1 MTILTRPFFGN
12 SAQTRKIRVLVVDD
26 SALARRAIVDA
37 LSHDAAIEVVGVASD
52 PYVAR
57 DRILELQPDVIT
69 LDLEMPRMDGLTF
82 LRILQEHHPLP
93 VVVVSSLTQAGSE
106 MALAALEAGAIDV
119 IGKPDGSR
127 SLGAIA
133 RQLAHVVKAAAR
145 SQRSRLREVV
155 NEREAVGVA
164 AESYSDKQILLIG
177 SSTGGVEALRYLLPR
192 LPAGLPP
199 IVIVQHIPAHFSRT
213 MAEHLNALCPYQ
225 VREAV
230 DGDDLRSGLCLVAPG
245 DFHLVLTKKAGR
257 GFGVR
262 LTRSPPVHYCRPSV
276 DVMFRSGAEQAG
288 ANAVALLLTGMGSDG
303 ARGMQ
308 LLRGAGARTIA
319 ESEESCVVFGMPRAA
334 IELGAAEQ
342 ILPLQR
348 MPQAVLRAL
357 AEGAKR

>member
-1 MTILTRPFFGN
+1 M
-12 SAQTRKIRVLVVDD
+12 
-26 SALARRAIVDA
+26 
-37 LSHDAAIEVVGVASD
+37 
-52 PYVAR
+52 
-57 DRILELQPDVIT
+57 
-69 LDLEMPRMDGLTF
+69 
-82 LRILQEHHPLP
+82 
-93 VVVVSSLTQAGSE
+93 
-106 MALAALEAGAIDV
+106 
-119 IGKPDGSR
+119 
-127 SLGAIA
+127 
-133 RQLAHVVKAAAR
+133 
-145 SQRSRLREVV
+145 

-342 ILPLQR
+342 VLPLQR

>member
-319 ESEESCVVFGMPRAA
+319 DSEESCVVFGMPRAA